1 MRVNDALLGGVFILL
16 SAIILFAARGF
27 PTMPDQPYGPGT
39 FPTIIASVMM
49 VGGLALVWSGVRS
62 HAPLIAIADWMRGA
76 ATLHRMAWVPGFV
89 IAYIHLSKPVG
100 FPLLVPVLL
109 GAFLTVSTGRP
120 IRAAVI
126 AVLGT
131 AALWLLFAFLL
142 RVPLPL
148 GLLTEVIY

>member
-1 MRVNDALLGGVFILL
+1 MRMNDAVTGGVFVLL
-16 SAIILFAARGF
+16 SALILFAARGF
-27 PTMPDQPYGPGT
+27 PTLPDQPYGPGT
-39 FPTIIASVMM
+39 FPTIIAAVMM
-49 VGGLALVWSGVRS
+49 VCGLALIWSGARS
-62 HAPLIAIADWMRGA
+62 RVPLLAVADWMRGA

-89 IAYIHLSKPVG
+89 IAYVYLSKPIG

-109 GAFLTVSTGRP
+109 GAFLTVTTGRP
-120 IRAAVI
+120 VRAAAI

-131 AALWLLFAFLL
+131 AALWLLFAYIL